1 MMLLTI
7 LSGCEELSKP
17 DYITVNVIC
26 DISVYAQYANDPNS
40 NQPVVDA
47 LVNVEIVKAGGERV
61 TKKLKT
67 DSLGNCESVTATFK
81 LYRDQPIAAIANI
94 DLGSV
99 ESYYP
104 DFTFNSATETVS
116 WSNIYP
122 LSDFGDT
129 VQENIRL
136 TITGIEN
143 Q

>member
-1 MMLLTI
+1 MLLTI

-81 LYRDQPIAAIANI
+81 LYRDQPIAAIAAV
-94 DLGSV
+94 L
-99 ESYYP
+99 YP
-104 DFTFNSATETVS
+104 AETDYLYFVS
-116 WSNIYP
+116 K
-122 LSDFGDT
+122 DDT
-129 VQENIRL
+129 SHHFSRTLKEHNRAVHNYR
-136 TITGIEN
+136 N
-143 Q
+143 RK